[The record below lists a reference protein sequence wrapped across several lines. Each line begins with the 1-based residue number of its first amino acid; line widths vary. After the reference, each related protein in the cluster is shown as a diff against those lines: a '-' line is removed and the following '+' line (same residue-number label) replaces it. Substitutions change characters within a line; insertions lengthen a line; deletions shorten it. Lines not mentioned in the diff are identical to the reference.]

1 MSEPTTSLDICIQ
14 RLDVLCS
21 VTEQVL
27 QPGGRPSKGDLRN
40 LHRAAQKV
48 VDAYLR
54 EAVMQRKEV
63 KSVNDSC

>member
-1 MSEPTTSLDICIQ
+1 MQEQKTSLDVYVQ

-21 VTEQVL
+21 VIEQVL

-48 VDAYLR
+48 VVAYLEDLR
-54 EAVMQRKEV
+54 EKGNQNAE
-63 KSVNDSC
+63 STG